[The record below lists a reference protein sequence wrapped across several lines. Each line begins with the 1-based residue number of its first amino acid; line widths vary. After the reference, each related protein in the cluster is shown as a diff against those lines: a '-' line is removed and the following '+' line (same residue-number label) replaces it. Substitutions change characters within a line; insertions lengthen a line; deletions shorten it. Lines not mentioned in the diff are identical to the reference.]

1 VFEKLRNQTE
11 KIFIKKSGEF
21 KSINSTSELSNIIME
36 GVALPAIGINIDNR
50 VYPLSFRNMANVI
63 IEHYASKKWISIV
76 LMPFQIS
83 YLSVLKA

>member
-1 VFEKLRNQTE
+1 
-11 KIFIKKSGEF
+11 
-21 KSINSTSELSNIIME
+21 ME
-36 GVALPAIGINIDNR
+36 GVALPAIGINIGDR

-76 LMPFQIS
+76 QMLFQIS